1 MTSVFCFQLLQAKT
15 TAMLL
20 ERRRQAE
27 AREAR
32 IAIEKARER
41 AILDEAE
48 ALGAPAV
55 GEDWTRT
62 SVELR
67 EELSSLRSQS
77 GA

>member
-1 MTSVFCFQLLQAKT
+1 MTTCFVQLLQAKT

-48 ALGAPAV
+48 SLGAPAV

-62 SVELR
+62 SEELR
-67 EELSSLRSQS
+67 VELSSLRSHS

>member
-1 MTSVFCFQLLQAKT
+1 MTTCFVQLLQAKT

-41 AILDEAE
+41 AILYEAC
-48 ALGAPAV
+48 
-55 GEDWTRT
+55 DC
-62 SVELR
+62 
-67 EELSSLRSQS
+67 LRSPARACACVLVGP

>member
-1 MTSVFCFQLLQAKT
+1 MFCFNSYRRRQPPCCWSG
-15 TAMLL
+15 
-20 ERRRQAE
+20 RRQAE

>member
-1 MTSVFCFQLLQAKT
+1 L
-15 TAMLL
+15 
-20 ERRRQAE
+20 RRRD
-27 AREAR
+27 
-32 IAIEKARER
+32 ER
-41 AILDEAE
+41 AILDEAD

-62 SVELR
+62 SEELR